1 MILVTGASGTVG
13 REVLAEVR
21 KTGKPVLAMY
31 RSADDTRNAP
41 PGVNIVVA
49 DFADQTA
56 LQKALR
62 GVDALFLVCS
72 PVPELVELESNVL
85 DACKAVGVRH
95 VVLNS
100 ALGAG
105 DYPKSFPS
113 WHRKVEDK
121 LKACGLGYTIL
132 RPNTFMQNIVAYNAP
147 SIRAQGAFY
156 SAMGDRKIS
165 FIDVRDIGA
174 GAAKILAEPAAHS
187 GKIYEWNGPQAL
199 NYTEVA
205 AMLSKITGRA
215 VQFVNIPEDAQRKS
229 MLDLGMPSWQVEAL
243 LDLQRYYTVEKKGA
257 EITPTLEQVL
267 GHPAIR
273 MEQYLSESKEAFRS
287 QAAGA

>member
-13 REVLAEVR
+13 RQVLEEVSKLV
-21 KTGKPVLAMY
+21 KPVKAMY
-31 RSADDTRNAP
+31 RSAEDARSVF
-41 PGVNIVVA
+41 PGVATVIA
-49 DFADQTA
+49 DFADKA
-56 LQKALR
+56 SLAKPLQ
-62 GVDALFLVCS
+62 GIDAVYLVCS
-72 PVPELVELESNVL
+72 PIPQLVELESNVI
-85 DACKAVGVRH
+85 DACRQAGVGF

-121 LKACGLGYTIL
+121 LKASGLAYTIL
-132 RPNTFMQNIVAYNAP
+132 RPNTFMQNIVTYNTS

-156 SAMGDRKIS
+156 SAMGDAKIS
-165 FIDVRDIGA
+165 FIDVRDIA
-174 GAAKILAEPAAHS
+174 AATAKILSAPAAHA
-187 GKIYEWNGPQAL
+187 GKIYEWNGPQAF

-205 AMLSKITGRA
+205 SLISKVAGRT
-215 VQFVNIPEDAQRKS
+215 VQFVNIPEDAQRKA
-229 MLDLGMPSWQVEAL
+229 MLDLGMPEWQVNAL

-257 EITPTLEQVL
+257 EITPVLEQVL
-267 GHPAIR
+267 GRPALR
-273 MEQYLSESKEAFRS
+273 MEQYLNDSKDAFRS

>member
-13 REVLAEVR
+13 RPVLEEVA
-21 KTGKPVLAMY
+21 KTGKPVKAMY
-31 RSADDTRNAP
+31 RGAEDARSAP
-41 PGVNIVVA
+41 SGVATAIA
-49 DFADQTA
+49 DFADKASLAKA
-56 LQKALR
+56 LQ
-62 GVDALFLVCS
+62 GIDAIYLVCS
-72 PVPELVELESNVL
+72 PIPQLVELESNVI
-85 DACKAVGVRH
+85 DACKQAGVAY

-121 LKACGLGYTIL
+121 LRASGLGYTIL
-132 RPNTFMQNIVAYNAP
+132 RPNTFMQNIVTYNAS

-156 SAMGDRKIS
+156 SAMGDAKIS
-165 FIDVRDIGA
+165 FIDVRDIA
-174 GAAKILAEPAAHS
+174 AAAAKILSAPAAHA
-187 GKIYEWNGPQAL
+187 GKIYEWNGPQAF

-205 AMLSKITGRA
+205 ALISKAAARP
-215 VQFVNIPEDAQRKS
+215 VQFVNIPEEAQRQA
-229 MLDLGMPSWQVEAL
+229 MIDLGMPDWQVNAL

-257 EITPTLEQVL
+257 EITPVLEQIL
-267 GHPAIR
+267 GRPAIR
-273 MEQYLSESKEAFRS
+273 MEQYVNENKDAFRS